1 MPWGRRDRGGEGVSR
16 SANETLTGSP
26 SARPAHSAAV
36 GSGRWALARV
46 STPLRLRVS
55 THRRRGGLPVR
66 TAHSP
71 LAAPLLAAGVR
82 GLHWARGSCCKEQ
95 AGQWARGTAGDRDSH
110 ARGAFGGSEVPGRPL
125 EGGVPLSPLTPRT
138 PCLASAHTASS
149 GSTSA
154 SCGSSCCR
162 CWPCSPLACFPAR
175 GSDTANRPQHSLGSS
190 CETRPEKEAAV
201 APEAGGGDDA
211 PWGRRSP
218 GLEENPLCA
227 DGQEWVRCFR
237 GPSWEPVKTA
247 GCSQRDRRRF

>member
-82 GLHWARGSCCKEQ
+82 GLHWARGSCSKEQ

-138 PCLASAHTASS
+138 PCLASAHAAAHPPAVGAAAAAAGRARRWRASQPGARTRLTGLNTPWVQAVKRALRRKRLSPRRPGVGTMLHGAAGLLVLKKIRCVWMGRS
-149 GSTSA
+149 GCGA
-154 SCGSSCCR
+154 SEGH
-162 CWPCSPLACFPAR
+162 R
-175 GSDTANRPQHSLGSS
+175 GNQ
-190 CETRPEKEAAV
+190 
-201 APEAGGGDDA
+201 
-211 PWGRRSP
+211 
-218 GLEENPLCA
+218 
-227 DGQEWVRCFR
+227 
-237 GPSWEPVKTA
+237 
-247 GCSQRDRRRF
+247 